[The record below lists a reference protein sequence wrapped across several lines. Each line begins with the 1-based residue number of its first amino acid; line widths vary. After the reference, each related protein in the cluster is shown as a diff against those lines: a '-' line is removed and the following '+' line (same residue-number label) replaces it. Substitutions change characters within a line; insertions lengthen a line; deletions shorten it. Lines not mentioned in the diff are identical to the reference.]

1 MLVFQH
7 PMESGTHQMKLL
19 KPRTRIAT
27 PVNCSTSARLE
38 SNASISSGILDEV
51 SGSCQNHMES
61 LESFQ
66 FKERR
71 MIDLKGD

>member
-1 MLVFQH
+1 MQAFKH
-7 PMESGTHQMKLL
+7 PTESGTHQIKLL

-51 SGSCQNHMES
+51 SESCQNH
-61 LESFQ
+61 FH
-66 FKERR
+66 FKGRCI
-71 MIDLKGD
+71 IDLKAD